1 MGMTVRRTNLDFR
14 DVRFTTR
21 EDMAAVGQMI
31 MRRIVDRTAR
41 GVDAQ
46 GNPFAPYTTEY
57 AEAKRKGIRSSGT
70 VDLTVS
76 GEMLRNMTMEAT
88 DTSVSLF
95 FAR

>member
-1 MGMTVRRTNLDFR
+1 MAITIRRTNLDFR

-41 GVDAQ
+41 GIDAEGQ
-46 GNPFAPYTTEY
+46 PFAPYTEAY
-57 AEAKRKGIRSSGT
+57 GEAKRNAIRSSGT

-76 GEMLRNMTMEAT
+76 GEMLRAMTMEAT
-88 DTSVSLF
+88 DKRVSLF

>member
-1 MGMTVRRTNLDFR
+1 MPMTVRKANLNLR

-21 EDMAAVGQMI
+21 EDMAAVGQAI

-41 GVDAQ
+41 GVDAE
-46 GNPFAPYTTEY
+46 GNPFAPYTPEY

-70 VDLTVS
+70 VDLSVS

-88 DTSVSLF
+88 DKTVSLF

>member
-1 MGMTVRRTNLDFR
+1 MGMTVRKTNLDFR

-21 EDMAAVGQMI
+21 EDMAAVGQML

-41 GVDAQ
+41 GVDAE

-57 AEAKRKGIRSSGT
+57 GEAKRKAIRSSGT

-76 GEMLRNMTMEAT
+76 GEMLRAMTLEAT
-88 DTSVSLF
+88 DKTVSLF